1 MPKKDKPT
9 FEEDLARL
17 SEIVAALE
25 EGPDTLDDMLALYE
39 EGVAITKR
47 LEEVLA
53 RAETKIKKLSRDV
66 EGEPQL
72 EDFDEGD

>member
-1 MPKKDKPT
+1 MPKKDKQT

-17 SEIVAALE
+17 SEIVTALE
-25 EGPDTLDDMLALYE
+25 EGPDTLDEMLALYE

-66 EGEPQL
+66 EGKPEL
-72 EDFDEGD
+72 EDVDEGD

>member
-9 FEEDLARL
+9 FEDDLARL

-25 EGPDTLDDMLALYE
+25 EGPETLDEMLALYE

-47 LEEVLA
+47 LEEVLDQ
-53 RAETKIKKLSRDV
+53 AETRIKKLSRDA
-66 EGEPQL
+66 EGEPEL
-72 EDFDEGD
+72 EDLDEGD